1 MTSGLTAPSPR
12 TGPRFEKPASLNP
25 TTECHEVNGVGW
37 RAEPKSDGYLFTT
50 IGRKHYASLEV
61 PEDYQPAAD
70 ALADVADLIAR
81 HLPVTRPCA

>member
-1 MTSGLTAPSPR
+1 
-12 TGPRFEKPASLNP
+12 
-25 TTECHEVNGVGW
+25 VNGVGW
-37 RAEPKSDGYLFTT
+37 LAEPQSDGYLFTT